1 MSHPGNLTPMGK
13 PTDSGFWTTNFL
25 SYQCPARSPFT
36 DIQLLAR
43 LPRWLKSDVNL
54 AYTLERST
62 RAFVW
67 PFYAPSIQ
75 RSQILGWAGY
85 IKVDGLAWHWLG
97 SPVPGNASTWIST
110 EVTPTRTIITA
121 RAGPMLLKVTF
132 RSPVEP
138 SDWSLQSFP
147 FACMYVDG
155 VASDGKQHSVQL
167 YSDISAE
174 WVTNSLS
181 TSIEWN
187 TTTTSN
193 TAYHQVHSINPVS
206 VFTDVAEDSI
216 AYYAMGVVSQS
227 CLSSHMLQFATPG
240 TGFTLTSDLPAQF
253 GTVRDP
259 NTGKFPVFAFAVNL
273 GLTTTMDSVVWA
285 MGLAR
290 DPVLT
295 TSGSLRSSYFRSQ
308 HSIIS
313 DVIFAFMEDFP
324 AAEARASSLD
334 SRILKDASVIGPQY
348 GDLLSLVTR
357 QAMAGVE
364 ITVSKTSQGSWNL
377 SDVQGF
383 MKDLGNSG
391 HVNPTETI
399 YSALPTFLYLNA
411 SLAGILLEL
420 LLQFQSST
428 SYNNSYAAPDT
439 ISSNYPNAP
448 GNPADNSVYG
458 VENSGNMLILALA
471 HARASGDGTLLNRYV
486 CKPPSEFSSTYGN
499 NSLKFSTMF

>member
-1 MSHPGNLTPMGK
+1 MILLRLCLILEILHLWGSL
-13 PTDSGFWTTNFL
+13 PTQVSGQQTFFPTSVL
-25 SYQCPARSPFT
+25 LAVRSPTFNC
-36 DIQLLAR
+36 
-43 LPRWLKSDVNL
+43 WLDFHNGSNPMSTWP
-54 AYTLERST
+54 TL
-62 RAFVW
+62 W
-67 PFYAPSIQ
+67 NDQ
-75 RSQILGWAGY
+75 HRSQILGWAGY

-167 YSDISAE
+167 YSDISAG

-216 AYYAMGVVSQS
+216 VYYAMGVVTTGSVAVIGTDQTLRSQ
-227 CLSSHMLQFATPG
+227 FTTPG
-240 TGFTLTSDLPAQF
+240 TGFT
-253 GTVRDP
+253 DP

-273 GLTTTMDSVVWA
+273 GLTMTMDSVVWV

-324 AAEARASSLD
+324 AAESRASSLD

-348 GDLLSLVTR
+348 GDLLSLATR

-383 MKDLGNSG
+383 MKDLGNSRC
-391 HVNPTETI
+391 VNPTETI

-411 SLAGILLEL
+411 SLAGILLEP

-439 ISSNYPNAP
+439 IRCWDP
-448 GNPADNSVYG
+448 GHLKGFRPLVDLS
-458 VENSGNMLILALA
+458 
-471 HARASGDGTLLNRYV
+471 RAS
-486 CKPPSEFSSTYGN
+486 PSA
-499 NSLKFSTMF
+499 